1 MWRRVDPSGRESV
14 PVIQGTCPRFRGTGE
29 QRVRSRHSSV
39 SIVIPAYNEAMRLA
53 NSLCVIIRYLHHYRD
68 SELIVVD
75 DGSSDGTADVA
86 RRIMRSSGRV
96 ATRVLRYDR
105 NRGKG
110 YALKTGLLA
119 AEAPVA
125 LFSDADLSAPI
136 TELPRLVE
144 PIARGEI
151 DIAFGSRAL
160 DRSLTHIR
168 QPWLRETGGRV
179 FNLLTRAATGLPF
192 WDTQCGFKAFRMD
205 VFRPILRTATID
217 RFAFDV
223 EWLYVAHR
231 AGLRL
236 REVPVR
242 WDHQEGS
249 KVSMRRDSLRMIH
262 EVHQIRR
269 RADAGAYDAAIDE
282 IRALRRHSEQ
292 PWRLQTLDQRS
303 AIA

>member
-1 MWRRVDPSGRESV
+1 M
-14 PVIQGTCPRFRGTGE
+14 
-29 QRVRSRHSSV
+29 V
-39 SIVIPAYNEAMRLA
+39 SIVIPAYNEAGRLP
-53 NSLCVIIRYLHHYRD
+53 NTLCAVIRHLSQYEH

-75 DGSSDGTADVA
+75 DGSSDGTAEVA
-86 RRIMRSSGRV
+86 RRINRASGAVTARV
-96 ATRVLRYDR
+96 IHYDD

-119 AEAPVA
+119 SRAPVA
-125 LFSDADLSAPI
+125 LFSDADLSTPI
-136 TELPRLVE
+136 TELPRLVD
-144 PIARGEI
+144 PILRGEI

-168 QPWLRETGGRV
+168 QPWTRETGGRV

-205 VFRPILRTATID
+205 VFRPILRSAAID

-269 RADAGAYDAAIDE
+269 RAEAGAYDAAIDE
-282 IRALRRHSEQ
+282 IRALTQRPEHA
-292 PWRLQTLDQRS
+292 WRLRALDPRT

>member
-1 MWRRVDPSGRESV
+1 VTAR
-14 PVIQGTCPRFRGTGE
+14 VIQ
-29 QRVRSRHSSV
+29 
-39 SIVIPAYNEAMRLA
+39 Y
-53 NSLCVIIRYLHHYRD
+53 
-68 SELIVVD
+68 D
-75 DGSSDGTADVA
+75 D
-86 RRIMRSSGRV
+86 
-96 ATRVLRYDR
+96 

-119 AEAPVA
+119 SRAPVA
-125 LFSDADLSAPI
+125 LFSDADLSTPI
-136 TELPRLVE
+136 TELPRLVD
-144 PIARGEI
+144 PILRGEI

-168 QPWLRETGGRV
+168 QPWTRETGGRV

-205 VFRPILRTATID
+205 VFRPILRSAAID

-269 RADAGAYDAAIDE
+269 RAEAGAYDAAIDE
-282 IRALRRHSEQ
+282 IRALTQRPEHA
-292 PWRLQTLDQRS
+292 WRLRALDPRT